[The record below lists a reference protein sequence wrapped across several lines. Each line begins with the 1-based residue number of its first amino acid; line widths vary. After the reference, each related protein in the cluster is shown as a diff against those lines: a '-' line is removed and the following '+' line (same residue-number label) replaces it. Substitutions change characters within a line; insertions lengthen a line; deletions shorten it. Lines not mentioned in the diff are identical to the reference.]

1 VSPVVAVEHHCS
13 NRSAMRRR
21 DPTRAPS
28 SR

>member
-1 VSPVVAVEHHCS
+1 VVAVEHHCS